1 MPTAPGHWQV
11 LLAGSPGGA
20 GGTAGLA
27 GGSAGLG
34 AAPAGLA
41 AGSAGRIQVE
51 LAQTA
56 TAPLYSNCA
65 ATVPLAVPTFAV
77 QSVTQLP

>member
-11 LLAGSPGGA
+11 LLAG
-20 GGTAGLA
+20 
-27 GGSAGLG
+27 
-34 AAPAGLA
+34 AP
-41 AGSAGRIQVE
+41 GRIQVE

-56 TAPLYSNCA
+56 TAPLFSNCA